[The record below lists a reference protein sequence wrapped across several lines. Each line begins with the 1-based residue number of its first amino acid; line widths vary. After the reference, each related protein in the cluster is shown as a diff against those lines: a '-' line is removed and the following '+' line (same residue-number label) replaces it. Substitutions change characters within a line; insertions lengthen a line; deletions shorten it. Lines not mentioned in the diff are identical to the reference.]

1 MQPTKELLPLHSS
14 IENHLRNTGG
24 IAQMSK
30 LYVLN
35 GLNIDRSFHL
45 QEGPNTIGRSYE
57 NDVILP
63 DKTVSRQHL
72 RIDKRG
78 DRYFVTDLGSK
89 NSTLVGDKYLSPGT
103 EMEVKEGVP
112 IAIGLTV
119 IAIGEAAITIT
130 KPFLKSVG
138 LTEETGEE
146 SGIFVIHKD
155 KTNQKKLEALYRVS
169 DLLEEKLPLKE
180 TLDRILEVTAELLV
194 EIDSASIILIDPS
207 TTKISLFSNKTRKRE
222 GRPRYKFSPQVL
234 YQVVKGKKPVM
245 ISDSDKEE
253 VNRELASTLKMNG
266 ISSVLCL
273 PMISDSQV
281 VGVIYLHSLKKPY
294 GFRSED
300 VSLFEDIAQRTVQ
313 FIEYGQYLS
322 ELSRMMQELDSAN

>member
-1 MQPTKELLPLHSS
+1 MQRMKELFPLHSS

-24 IAQMSK
+24 IIQMSK

-45 QEGPNTIGRSYE
+45 QEGSNTIGRSFE
-57 NDVILP
+57 NDVIFP

-72 RIDKRG
+72 RIEKKG
-78 DRYFVTDLGSK
+78 DRYSVTDLESK
-89 NSTLVGDKYLSPGT
+89 NGTLVGGKYLSPGT

-119 IAIGEAAITIT
+119 VAIGEAAMTMT
-130 KPFLKSVG
+130 KPFLESVG

-155 KTNQKKLEALYRVS
+155 KTNQKKLETLYTIS
-169 DLLEEKLPLKE
+169 DLLEQKLPLKD
-180 TLDRILEVTAELLV
+180 TFDRVLDVFSELLV

-207 TTKISLFSNKTRKRE
+207 TTKISLFSHKTRKPE
-222 GRPRYKFSPQVL
+222 GRPGYKFSPQVL

-300 VSLFEDIAQRTVQ
+300 VSLFEDVAQRTARFVK
-313 FIEYGQYLS
+313 YGQYLS
-322 ELSRMMQELDSAN
+322 ELSEMMEELNAEP

>member
-1 MQPTKELLPLHSS
+1 M
-14 IENHLRNTGG
+14 G
-24 IAQMSK
+24 K

-35 GLNIDRSFHL
+35 GLNIDRPFHL
-45 QEGPNTIGRSYE
+45 EEGPNTIGRSHE

-72 RIDKRG
+72 RIEKKG
-78 DRYFVTDLGSK
+78 DRYFVTDLESK
-89 NSTLVGDKYLSPGT
+89 NGTLVGGKYLSPGT
-103 EMEVKEGVP
+103 ETEVKEGVP

-119 IAIGEAAITIT
+119 MAVGEAAMTIT
-130 KPFLKSVG
+130 KPFLESVG

-155 KTNQKKLEALYRVS
+155 KTNQKKLEALYRIS
-169 DLLEEKLPLKE
+169 DLFEEKLSLKE
-180 TLDRILEVTAELLV
+180 TLDRILDVFAELLV

-207 TTKISLFSNKTRKRE
+207 TTKISLFSHKALKPE
-222 GRPRYKFSPQVL
+222 GRPGHKFSPQVL

-281 VGVIYLHSLKKPY
+281 MGVIYLHSLKKPY

-300 VSLFEDIAQRTVQ
+300 VSLFEDIAQRTVR
-313 FIEYGQYLS
+313 FVEYGQYLS
-322 ELSRMMQELDSAN
+322 QLSRIMPELDSAN

>member
-1 MQPTKELLPLHSS
+1 
-14 IENHLRNTGG
+14 
-24 IAQMSK
+24 MSK

-35 GLNIDRSFHL
+35 GLNLDRSFHL

-57 NDVILP
+57 NHVVLA

-72 RIDKRG
+72 RIEKRG
-78 DRYFVTDLGSK
+78 DRYFVTDLESK
-89 NSTLVGDKYLSPGT
+89 NGTLVGGKYLTPGT

-112 IAIGLTV
+112 IAVGLTV
-119 IAIGEAAITIT
+119 MAIGEAAMSIT

-146 SGIFVIHKD
+146 SGIFLIHKE

-169 DLLEEKLPLKE
+169 DLLEQKLPLKE
-180 TLDRILEVTAELLV
+180 TLDRILEVFAELLV

-207 TTKISLFSNKTRKRE
+207 TTKINLFSHKALKPE
-222 GRPRYKFSPQVL
+222 ERPGHRFSPQVL
-234 YQVVKGKKPVM
+234 YQVIKGKQPVM

-253 VNRELASTLKMNG
+253 GNRELASTLKMNG

-300 VSLFEDIAQRTVQ
+300 VSFFEDVAQRTVR

-322 ELSRMMQELDSAN
+322 ELSRIMPDLGSAA